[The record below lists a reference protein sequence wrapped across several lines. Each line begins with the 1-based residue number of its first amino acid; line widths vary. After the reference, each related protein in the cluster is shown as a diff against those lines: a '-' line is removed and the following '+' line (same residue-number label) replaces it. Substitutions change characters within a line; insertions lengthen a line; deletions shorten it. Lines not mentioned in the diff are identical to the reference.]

1 MLHRNDITYSP
12 RIPQPS
18 ASANTHH
25 PSAPLAEGKVYSYQ
39 LSPAP
44 LFAVFLLRPCF
55 YALQL
60 CLFRLFWY
68 IQIHGD
74 GRQVALHVSNGA
86 RLISGKLCGR
96 VQGGSG
102 VRGSRFEG
110 RSAYKQLATTLCKSF
125 SLLLAR
131 QRHNLGFLLL
141 FLVACALFGITSVPQ
156 RPGHTQDT
164 PPPPPP
170 PFPMQINSNM
180 RSAPAG

>member
-1 MLHRNDITYSP
+1 MTL
-12 RIPQPS
+12 RIRPVPQPS

-86 RLISGKLCGR
+86 RLISGKLW
-96 VQGGSG
+96 
-102 VRGSRFEG
+102 
-110 RSAYKQLATTLCKSF
+110 
-125 SLLLAR
+125 
-131 QRHNLGFLLL
+131 GF
-141 FLVACALFGITSVPQ
+141 VP
-156 RPGHTQDT
+156 G
-164 PPPPPP
+164 
-170 PFPMQINSNM
+170 
-180 RSAPAG
+180 APAAGERVPWKVETPRQCQNGKLFAKIM

>member
-18 ASANTHH
+18 GSANTHH
-25 PSAPLAEGKVYSYQ
+25 PSGPLAEGKVYSYQ

-125 SLLLAR
+125 SLPSSLANVTIWVFFFFFWLLA
-131 QRHNLGFLLL
+131 HFLALL
-141 FLVACALFGITSVPQ
+141 QCHSG
-156 RPGHTQDT
+156 QDT
-164 PPPPPP
+164 LRTRPRRRPRHSPCK
-170 PFPMQINSNM
+170 
-180 RSAPAG
+180 

>member
-1 MLHRNDITYSP
+1 MSHESMLHRNDITYSP
-12 RIPQPS
+12 RS
-18 ASANTHH
+18 AAQCQCEY

-96 VQGGSG
+96 VQGCGSQG
-102 VRGSRFEG
+102 SEVRGSRG
-110 RSAYKQLATTLCKSF
+110 GARTNNLQQLCAKVFPF
-125 SLLLAR
+125 SSLANVTIWVFFFFFWLLA
-131 QRHNLGFLLL
+131 HFLALL
-141 FLVACALFGITSVPQ
+141 QCHSG
-156 RPGHTQDT
+156 QDT
-164 PPPPPP
+164 LRTRPRRRPRHSPCK
-170 PFPMQINSNM
+170 
-180 RSAPAG
+180 